1 MFAIFKRKLLK
12 SWLMILGWGFG
23 LGGLGYLLLDIYG
36 SIFQRNVDLQSF
48 IDAFPEEFLAFF
60 GDTTSFLTTEGFLG
74 LEFFSYMPVILGV
87 LVISSASNLISKQ
100 EEDGSLE
107 LIAAQPISR
116 SAIFWG
122 KLFALKLSVILI
134 ILMTWAGML
143 LGASRSDTLDLSAL
157 ELINPFISLFA
168 ILLVF
173 LGLALFL
180 TMILPGGGS
189 AGLLAGFLL
198 IASYFITSLTR
209 LDEDLAPFNRFSPL
223 KYYQGGDAIKALDI
237 QYLLILLGISV
248 VFLLLAW
255 FFFVKRDFRFG
266 GSGGFRINLSKKAK

>member
-12 SWLMILGWGFG
+12 SWLMILGWGLG

-36 SIFQRNVDLQSF
+36 SIFRRNVELQSF

-60 GDTTSFLTTEGFLG
+60 GDSTSFLTMEGFLG
-74 LEFFSYMPVILGV
+74 LEFFSYMPVILGI
-87 LVISSASNLISKQ
+87 LVVSSASNLISKQ

-116 SAIFWG
+116 SAIFCG
-122 KLFALKLSVILI
+122 KLFALIISVILI

-209 LDEDLAPFNRFSPL
+209 LDEDLSLFNRFSPL

-237 QYLLILLGISV
+237 EYLLILVGISV

-266 GSGGFRINLSKKAK
+266 GSGGFRINLSKKTK

>member
-1 MFAIFKRKLLK
+1 
-12 SWLMILGWGFG
+12 
-23 LGGLGYLLLDIYG
+23 
-36 SIFQRNVDLQSF
+36 
-48 IDAFPEEFLAFF
+48 
-60 GDTTSFLTTEGFLG
+60 
-74 LEFFSYMPVILGV
+74 
-87 LVISSASNLISKQ
+87 
-100 EEDGSLE
+100 
-107 LIAAQPISR
+107 
-116 SAIFWG
+116 
-122 KLFALKLSVILI
+122 
-134 ILMTWAGML
+134 MTWAGML
-143 LGASRSDTLDLSAL
+143 LGASRSDTLDLSPL

-180 TMILPGGGS
+180 AMILPGGGS

-237 QYLLILLGISV
+237 EYLLILLGISV

>member
-12 SWLMILGWGFG
+12 SWLMILGWGLG

-36 SIFQRNVDLQSF
+36 SIFQRNVELQSF

-60 GDTTSFLTTEGFLG
+60 GDSTSFLTMEGFLG
-74 LEFFSYMPVILGV
+74 LEFFSYMPVILGI
-87 LVISSASNLISKQ
+87 LVVSSASNLISKQ

-116 SAIFWG
+116 SAIFCG
-122 KLFALKLSVILI
+122 KLFALIISVILI

-266 GSGGFRINLSKKAK
+266 GSGGFRINLSKKTK